1 MDYGWLSLIP
11 ALLAVILAFITRE
24 PIASLGIACMAGVL
38 LMGGGLVE
46 FPELLVRSLGTR
58 DFIWICMIELCIGV
72 LVAFYQRSG
81 AVKMFTQMAS
91 SWAKSRKKIHILG
104 WVLGMFIF
112 FSDYF
117 SPLFVGP
124 VMRNM
129 TDRARI
135 SREKLAYICDSTS
148 APMTILAP
156 ITGWAVYIS
165 GLLIGIGPI
174 VDRKVAMS
182 TFVKSIPFNFY
193 SFLTIIMVGL
203 ISFRWIPDFGPMR
216 RAEQRALKTG
226 QVLREGA
233 SSMMSSELTDLPVS
247 TSGRPNIWLNF
258 FTPVLIVIT
267 YNIVSFIITGQA
279 RVLRSFMLAVTVLGI
294 VMLFQRIDNL
304 RGLMKTFLSGIK
316 GVMPAVLILAFA
328 FTINTVSKEMGT
340 AKYVVDITRNWLNPI
355 FLPFMV
361 FLISAFISF
370 ATGTAW
376 GTYAIMIVM
385 AVPLS
390 LEFSQGQVTSLVLA
404 TIAAVAGGGIFGDHC
419 SPLSDTTV
427 LSSLG
432 SACDHMDH
440 VRTQLPYA
448 LVTAIIASIFYIIL
462 GIMAVQI

>member
-24 PIASLGIACMAGVL
+24 PIVSLGIACMAGVL

-91 SWAKSRKKIHILG
+91 SWAKSRKKVHILG

-174 VDRKVAMS
+174 VDRKIAMS

-233 SSMMSSELTDLPVS
+233 SSMMSSELTDLPIS

-304 RGLMKTFLSGIK
+304 SGLMKTFLSGIK

-340 AKYVVDITRNWLNPI
+340 AKYVVDMTSSWLNPI

-448 LVTAIIASIFYIIL
+448 LVTATITSIFYLIL
-462 GIMAVQI
+462 GIVAVQI

>member
-1 MDYGWLSLIP
+1 MHYEWFCLIP
-11 ALLAVILAFITRE
+11 ALLAVILAFVTRE
-24 PIASLGIACMAGVL
+24 PMVSLAVACLVGVL
-38 LMGGGLVE
+38 LMGEGLTG
-46 FPELLVRSLGTR
+46 FPELLTRALSKR
-58 DFIWICMIELCIGV
+58 DFVWICMIELCIGI
-72 LVAFYQRSG
+72 LIAFYQRSG
-81 AVKMFTQMAS
+81 AVQMFTHKTK
-91 SWAKSRKKIHILG
+91 SWAKSRKQVQILSWG
-104 WVLGMFIF
+104 LGMFIF

-124 VMRNM
+124 VMRNQ
-129 TDRARI
+129 TDSARI

-148 APMTILAP
+148 APMTVLAP

-174 VDRKVAMS
+174 LDRKMAMS
-182 TFVKSIPFNFY
+182 TFVKAIPFNFY
-193 SFLTIIMVGL
+193 AIFTIMMVGFIAL
-203 ISFRWIPDFGPMR
+203 KWIPEFGPMR
-216 RAEQRALKTG
+216 RAEQRALNTG
-226 QVLREGA
+226 KVLREGA
-233 SSMMSSELTDLPVS
+233 VPMMSTELTNLPVS
-247 TSGRPNIWLNF
+247 NSGRPNIWLNF
-258 FTPVLIVIT
+258 YTPILIL
-267 YNIVSFIITGQA
+267 VSINTISFVMTGQA

-294 VMLFQRIDNL
+294 IMLLQKIDNL
-304 RGLMKTFLSGIK
+304 QGLMKSVLAGVK

-328 FTINTVSKEMGT
+328 FSINEVSQEMGT
-340 AKYVVDITRNWLNPI
+340 AKYVFEMTKSWLNPI
-355 FLPFMV
+355 FLPVMV

-385 AVPLS
+385 AVPLAF
-390 LEFSQGQVTSLVLA
+390 EFSQGHVTFLVLL

-448 LVTAIIASIFYIIL
+448 LATAGVSSILYLIL
-462 GIMAVQI
+462 GVIAVKI

>member
-24 PIASLGIACMAGVL
+24 PIVSLGIACMAGVL

-203 ISFRWIPDFGPMR
+203 ISFRLIPDFGPMR

>member
-24 PIASLGIACMAGVL
+24 PIVSLAVACLVGVL
-38 LMGGGLVE
+38 LMGGG
-46 FPELLVRSLGTR
+46 FAGYPELLVKALGTR
-58 DFIWICMIELCIGV
+58 NFMWICMIELCIGV
-72 LVAFYQRSG
+72 LIAFYQRCG
-81 AVKMFTQMAS
+81 AVKMFAQMTG

-104 WVLGMFIF
+104 WGLGMFIF

-148 APMTILAP
+148 APMTVLAP
-156 ITGWAVYIS
+156 VTGWAVYIS

-174 VDRKVAMS
+174 LDRKLAMS
-182 TFVKSIPFNFY
+182 TFVKAIPFNFY
-193 SFLTIIMVGL
+193 AILTIIMVGL
-203 ISFRWIPDFGPMR
+203 IALEWIPEFGPMR

-226 QVLREGA
+226 QVLRKGGV
-233 SSMMSSELTDLPVS
+233 SMMSTELTELPVS
-247 TSGRPNIWLNF
+247 KSGRPNIWLNF

-267 YNIVSFIITGQA
+267 INIASFIITGQA
-279 RVLRSFMLAVTVLGI
+279 RVLSSFMLAVTVLGI
-294 VMLFQRIDNL
+294 AMLFQRIDNL
-304 RGLMKTFLSGIK
+304 RGLMKTFMSGVK

-328 FTINTVSKEMGT
+328 FAINEVSKEMGT
-340 AKYVVDITRNWLNPI
+340 AKYVVEMTKSWLNPI
-355 FLPFMV
+355 FLPLMV

-390 LEFSQGQVTSLVLA
+390 FEFTQGQVTPLVLA
-404 TIAAVAGGGIFGDHC
+404 TIGAVAGGGVFGDHC

-448 LVTAIIASIFYIIL
+448 LVTAISASILYLIL
-462 GIMAVQI
+462 GIMGVQN

>member
-24 PIASLGIACMAGVL
+24 PIVSLAVACMAGVL

-203 ISFRWIPDFGPMR
+203 ISFRLIPDFGPMR

-226 QVLREGA
+226 QVLRKGA

-390 LEFSQGQVTSLVLA
+390 FEFSQGQVTSLVLA

-448 LVTAIIASIFYIIL
+448 LVTATIASLFYIIL

>member
-11 ALLAVILAFITRE
+11 AILAVILAFITRDA
-24 PIASLGIACMAGVL
+24 IISLAIGCLAGVL
-38 LMGGGLVE
+38 LMGEGLAG
-46 FPELLVRSLGTR
+46 FPELLIRALGTR
-58 DFIWICMIELCIGV
+58 DFIWICLIELFIGI
-72 LVAFYQRSG
+72 LVAFFQRSG
-81 AVKMFTQMAS
+81 AVQMFTQRARS
-91 SWAKSRKKIHILG
+91 LVNSRKQTQILG
-104 WVLGMFIF
+104 WGLGMFIF

-124 VMRNM
+124 VMRNI

-148 APMTILAP
+148 APMTVLAP

-174 VDRKVAMS
+174 LDRKIAMS
-182 TFVKSIPFNFY
+182 TFVKAIPFNFY
-193 SFLTIIMVGL
+193 AILTIIMVGL
-203 ISFRWIPDFGPMR
+203 IALRWIPEFGPMH

-226 QVLREGA
+226 QVLRKGA
-233 SSMMSSELTDLPVS
+233 VSMMSTELTDLPVS
-247 TSGRPNIWLNF
+247 KSGRPNIWLNLF
-258 FTPVLIVIT
+258 IPVLIVIT
-267 YNIVSFIITGQA
+267 INTVSFITTGQA
-279 RVLRSFMLAVTVLGI
+279 RVLRSFMLAVTISGI
-294 VMLFQRIDNL
+294 IMLFQRIDNL
-304 RGLMKTFLSGIK
+304 RGLMKTSLSGIK

-328 FTINTVSKEMGT
+328 FAINAVSREMGT
-340 AKYVVDITRNWLNPI
+340 AKYVVEMTKSWLNPI

-390 LEFSQGQVTSLVLA
+390 FEFTQGQVTFLVFA
-404 TIAAVAGGGIFGDHC
+404 TIGAVAGGGVFGDHC

-448 LVTAIIASIFYIIL
+448 LVTAVVASILYIIL
-462 GIMAVQI
+462 GIIAVQT

>member
-11 ALLAVILAFITRE
+11 ALLAIILAFITRE
-24 PIASLGIACMAGVL
+24 PIVSLAVACMVGVL
-38 LMGGGLVE
+38 LMGGGFVG
-46 FPELLVRSLGTR
+46 FPELLVKALATR
-58 DFIWICMIELCIGV
+58 DFMWICMIELCIGV

-81 AVKMFTQMAS
+81 AVKMFAQMVS
-91 SWAKSRKKIHILG
+91 SWVKSRKNIQILG
-104 WVLGMFIF
+104 WGLGMFIF

-129 TDRARI
+129 TERARI

-148 APMTILAP
+148 APMTVLAP

-174 VDRKVAMS
+174 VDREAAMS
-182 TFVKSIPFNFY
+182 TFVKAIPFNFY
-193 SFLTIIMVGL
+193 AILAVLMVGF
-203 ISFRWIPDFGPMR
+203 IAFRWIPEFGPMH

-233 SSMMSSELTDLPVS
+233 SSMMSTDLTDLPVS
-247 TSGRPNIWLNF
+247 ISGRPNIWLNF
-258 FTPVLIVIT
+258 FTPVLIVIVI
-267 YNIVSFIITGQA
+267 NIVSFITTGQA

-294 VMLFQRIDNL
+294 VMLFQGIDNL
-304 RGLMKTFLSGIK
+304 SGLMKTFLSGIK

-328 FTINTVSKEMGT
+328 FAINTISKEMGT
-340 AKYVVDITRNWLNPI
+340 ARYVVEITRNWLNPI
-355 FLPFMV
+355 FLPFLV

-390 LEFSQGQVTSLVLA
+390 FEFSQGQVTFLVLA
-404 TIAAVAGGGIFGDHC
+404 TIGAVAGGGVFGDHC

-448 LVTAIIASIFYIIL
+448 LLTAIVASMLYLIL
-462 GIMAVQI
+462 GIMAVQM

>member
-24 PIASLGIACMAGVL
+24 PIVSLGIACMAGVL

-91 SWAKSRKKIHILG
+91 SWAKSRKKVHILG

-174 VDRKVAMS
+174 VDRKIAMS

-233 SSMMSSELTDLPVS
+233 SSMMSSELTDLPIS

-304 RGLMKTFLSGIK
+304 SGLMKTFLSGIK

-340 AKYVVDITRNWLNPI
+340 AKYVVDMTSSWLNPI

-448 LVTAIIASIFYIIL
+448 LVTATIASIFYLIL
-462 GIMAVQI
+462 GIVAVQI

>member
-1 MDYGWLSLIP
+1 
-11 ALLAVILAFITRE
+11 
-24 PIASLGIACMAGVL
+24 
-38 LMGGGLVE
+38 
-46 FPELLVRSLGTR
+46 
-58 DFIWICMIELCIGV
+58 
-72 LVAFYQRSG
+72 
-81 AVKMFTQMAS
+81 
-91 SWAKSRKKIHILG
+91 
-104 WVLGMFIF
+104 
-112 FSDYF
+112 
-117 SPLFVGP
+117 
-124 VMRNM
+124 
-129 TDRARI
+129 
-135 SREKLAYICDSTS
+135 
-148 APMTILAP
+148 
-156 ITGWAVYIS
+156 
-165 GLLIGIGPI
+165 
-174 VDRKVAMS
+174 
-182 TFVKSIPFNFY
+182 
-193 SFLTIIMVGL
+193 
-203 ISFRWIPDFGPMR
+203 MR

-226 QVLREGA
+226 QVLRKGA

-258 FTPVLIVIT
+258 FIPVLIVVT

-294 VMLFQRIDNL
+294 VMLFQKIDNL
-304 RGLMKTFLSGIK
+304 RGLMKTFFSGIK

-340 AKYVVDITRNWLNPI
+340 AKYVVDMTRSWLNPI

-376 GTYAIMIVM
+376 GTYAIMVVM

-390 LEFSQGQVTSLVLA
+390 FEFSQGQVTPLVLA
-404 TIAAVAGGGIFGDHC
+404 TIAAVAGGGIFGDNC

-448 LVTAIIASIFYIIL
+448 LVTAIITSIFYLIL
-462 GIMAVQI
+462 GIIAVQI